1 MFVRVQLSV
10 KVKPEPGRDAIIVD
24 PPNLLQ
30 QQQPICSTAQH
41 QQPTSAPHHKP
52 TSSSTTSAM
61 TGSTDVTWRH
71 HGVSAQQQ
79 QQQQLRAI
87 QHQMLLMQGLPAVI
101 PTTIS
106 QSGCTCS
113 FYIRLP
119 PQAVKT
125 TGRPQHASQFC
136 PSTGVA
142 CSRTLPK
149 RPCGCGRGSPPPAI
163 EIRFGGVAPSPP
175 SKFVKF

>member
-10 KVKPEPGRDAIIVD
+10 KVKPEPGRDAVIVD
-24 PPNLLQ
+24 PLNLLQ
-30 QQQPICSTAQH
+30 QQQPLCSTAQH
-41 QQPTSAPHHKP
+41 QQSTSAPQPQSHHNA
-52 TSSSTTSAM
+52 TSSSSTSAM
-61 TGSTDVTWRH
+61 TGGTDVTWRH

-119 PQAVKT
+119 PQACITV
-125 TGRPQHASQFC
+125 
-136 PSTGVA
+136 
-142 CSRTLPK
+142 
-149 RPCGCGRGSPPPAI
+149 CGCGRWSPHPAM
-163 EIRFGGVAPSPP
+163 EIRFGGVAPSSPP
-175 SKFVKF
+175 PENL